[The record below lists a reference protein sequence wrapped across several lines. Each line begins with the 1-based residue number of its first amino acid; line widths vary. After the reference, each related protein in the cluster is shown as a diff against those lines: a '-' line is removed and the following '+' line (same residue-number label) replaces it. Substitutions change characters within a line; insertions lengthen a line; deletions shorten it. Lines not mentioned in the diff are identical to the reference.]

1 MDLITNLLSSLGTWP
16 KFLKYKKNYF
26 VSIVIS
32 EFTNLYIRRVHNI
45 KIKCII
51 FVLTLEWLGYESVW

>member
-1 MDLITNLLSSLGTWP
+1 MDLITNLLSSLGTCP
-16 KFLKYKKNYF
+16 KFLKNQKNYF